1 MREVQ
6 ISDTLSGDVRG
17 LDPREP
23 PKVGI
28 YACGPTVYSRI
39 HVGNARAFVIPMLF
53 RRLLRHLGYEPRLVI
68 NVTDINDKIYAA
80 ARDAGVGSEQLADE
94 MTRSYKD
101 DTERLGLGRPEAQA
115 LSARGNTQI

>member
-6 ISDTLSGDVRG
+6 ISDTLSGEERA
-17 LDPREP
+17 LDLRDP

-80 ARDAGVGSEQLADE
+80 ARDAGVPSDAFAGE
-94 MTRSYKD
+94 MTRAYLE
-101 DTERLGLGRPEAQA
+101 DTDRLGLGPPGDEPPA
-115 LSARGNTQI
+115 SGTIP